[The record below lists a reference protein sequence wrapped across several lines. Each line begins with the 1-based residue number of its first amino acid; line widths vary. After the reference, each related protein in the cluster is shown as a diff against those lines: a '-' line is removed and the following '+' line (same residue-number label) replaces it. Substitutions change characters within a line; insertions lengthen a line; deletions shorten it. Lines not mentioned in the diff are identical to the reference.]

1 MTEAL
6 AAIDIGTN
14 SFHLVVV
21 KLKDSDRFEI
31 LAQEKEVV
39 RLGSGSKDMKVL
51 KDDAMNRGIDAL
63 KRFRQIAEIS
73 QADIRAVA
81 TSAVREAINK
91 DAFLERAK
99 QEAGIE
105 VEVISGFEE
114 ARLIYLGVLQTL
126 PIFDKK
132 ILLVDIGGGST
143 EFLIGQA
150 GNIIDANS
158 LKLGAIRMTDRF
170 FNDEPIEP
178 KQVNRCRQHVKAY
191 INPMARRVRLHGFE
205 TAVGSSGTVLSIA
218 QMVQVLRKQEPTRSL
233 SNFVFS
239 RPELAEVI
247 KILTKADT
255 VKKRQRVEGLDPKRA
270 DIILG
275 GAIILEQAFEEMKI
289 EQMTVSGFA
298 LREGVILDAIQKSRG
313 SSLHQLTDIRY
324 KGVLHLAESCQYEKD
339 HSDQV
344 TKLALLL
351 FDQLGGLHKLD
362 NINRE
367 YLQAAGILHNVG
379 FFISHAQH
387 HLHSYYII
395 RNSEYLTGFNS
406 REVEIIAQV
415 ARYHRKS
422 EPKPKHEEFARL
434 NAKDQMIVR
443 KLAGILRIADS
454 LNRTHSSIVSS
465 LRCDVEGS
473 NLMIHLET
481 VQGVVPSLEIYTA
494 DIRKTL
500 LEETLGVKVEF
511 LADNVINLSNATSG
525 A

>member
-1 MTEAL
+1 
-6 AAIDIGTN
+6 
-14 SFHLVVV
+14 
-21 KLKDSDRFEI
+21 
-31 LAQEKEVV
+31 
-39 RLGSGSKDMKVL
+39 
-51 KDDAMNRGIDAL
+51 
-63 KRFRQIAEIS
+63 
-73 QADIRAVA
+73 
-81 TSAVREAINK
+81 
-91 DAFLERAK
+91 
-99 QEAGIE
+99 
-105 VEVISGFEE
+105 
-114 ARLIYLGVLQTL
+114 
-126 PIFDKK
+126 
-132 ILLVDIGGGST
+132 
-143 EFLIGQA
+143 
-150 GNIIDANS
+150 
-158 LKLGAIRMTDRF
+158 
-170 FNDEPIEP
+170 
-178 KQVNRCRQHVKAY
+178 
-191 INPMARRVRLHGFE
+191 
-205 TAVGSSGTVLSIA
+205 
-218 QMVQVLRKQEPTRSL
+218 MVQVLRKQEPTRSL

-247 KILTKADT
+247 KILTRADT
-255 VKKRQRVEGLDPKRA
+255 VKKRQKVEGLDPKRA

-298 LREGVILDAIQKSRG
+298 LREGVILDALQKSRG

-362 NINRE
+362 SINRE

-443 KLAGILRIADS
+443 KMAGILRIADS
-454 LNRTHSSIVSS
+454 LNRTHASIVLS
-465 LRCDVEGS
+465 LRCDLEGS
-473 NLMIHLET
+473 NLKIHLET
-481 VQGVVPSLEIYTA
+481 VPGVMPSLEIYTA

-500 LEETLGVKVEF
+500 LEDTLGVKVEF
-511 LADNVINLSNATSG
+511 LADHVSLSNATSV